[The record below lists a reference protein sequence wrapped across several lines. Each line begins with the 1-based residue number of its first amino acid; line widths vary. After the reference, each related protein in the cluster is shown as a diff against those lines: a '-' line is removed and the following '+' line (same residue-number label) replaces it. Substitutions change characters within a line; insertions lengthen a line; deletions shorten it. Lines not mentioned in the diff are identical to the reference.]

1 MKEALFLFSI
11 EDLSRR
17 LVSRNLLSWLIKT
30 ASHNVIKLV
39 QSRDGD
45 IKPLVASKQILGR
58 EKGSQMSEKPAEGPS
73 SPIPQ
78 RPSLF
83 GDEWITWKA
92 KRETTVKLLRA
103 VAAEVSRT
111 HRNANIAKLT
121 GTSTSLVG
129 AGLAI
134 GGFVAAFFTFGAS
147 LIVTAVGIGLGAAGG
162 LTAGGSE
169 LCDLL
174 LSKSQLKLAQDALED
189 DRKATQTL
197 NKAFQQAIESK
208 RGLAAAAEAGGKTLF
223 QAMETTTSKGLHIG
237 GLALSAVLVP
247 FGIHDLVTTSMDVH
261 KGSIPAVFKEI
272 NEIVGKLE
280 NELRENKRIAREFE
294 RAGLMIVARNN
305 PNARWECVCGKG
317 RHYCMCSMIMS
328 SLGRDRSLPWRLLS
342 L

>member
-1 MKEALFLFSI
+1 
-11 EDLSRR
+11 
-17 LVSRNLLSWLIKT
+17 
-30 ASHNVIKLV
+30 
-39 QSRDGD
+39 
-45 IKPLVASKQILGR
+45 
-58 EKGSQMSEKPAEGPS
+58 MSEMLAEGPS

-134 GGFVAAFFTFGAS
+134 GGAAAAFFTFGAS

-169 LCDLL
+169 LCDFL

-189 DRKATQTL
+189 DRKATQAL
-197 NKAFQQAIESK
+197 HEVFQQASSDGRLAIKGVSLGRHLMSGGK
-208 RGLAAAAEAGGKTLF
+208 ILYDTGKGLATAAEAGGKTLF
-223 QAMETTTSKGLHIG
+223 QAMKATSKGLHIG

-247 FGIHDLVTTSMDVH
+247 IDIIDLVTTSMDVH
-261 KGSIPAVFKEI
+261 KGSIPAVVKKI
-272 NEIVGKLE
+272 NGIVGQLE
-280 NELRENKRIAREFE
+280 DELRENTRILRELE
-294 RAGLMIVARNN
+294 
-305 PNARWECVCGKG
+305 
-317 RHYCMCSMIMS
+317 
-328 SLGRDRSLPWRLLS
+328 
-342 L
+342 